1 MAWQRETAIGEK
13 VEMRRL
19 NFEPTRLTDAQLKKL
34 KAGAQ
39 PLQRPPP
46 AARSRSAAPSPSR

>member
-34 KAGAQ
+34 KAGAH
-39 PLQRPPP
+39 PPPCPPP
-46 AARSRSAAPSPSR
+46 AAQPQRRPSPSR